1 MVTQCWVDGA
11 VVAIVVGSYDFLGGG
26 GRYFW
31 HSVRPH
37 GIGGIVLQGPGGDV
51 VRDSRV
57 GSEKA
62 E

>member
-1 MVTQCWVDGA
+1 MNGDTVLGRWGGRSNSGGGA
-11 VVAIVVGSYDFLGGG
+11 MIFG

-37 GIGGIVLQGPGGDV
+37 GIGGIVLQGPRGDV

>member
-1 MVTQCWVDGA
+1 MGGDTVLIDGA
-11 VVAIVVGSYDFLGGG
+11 VVAIVVGDYDFK

-37 GIGGIVLQGPGGDV
+37 GIGGIVLQEPGGDI

>member
-1 MVTQCWVDGA
+1 MNGDTVLGRWG
-11 VVAIVVGSYDFLGGG
+11 GSSNSGGG
-26 GRYFW
+26 DMILGRGTFGT
-31 HSVRPH
+31 SVSPH

-51 VRDSRV
+51 VRESRV